1 MKYIEAVSR
10 INILSLVP
18 VEGLDDEAR
27 AAVTLN
33 IVSCEGAVA
42 AFEEEMRKVAD
53 KYKSKGFDDKM
64 AKFGLAIA
72 PPEKPTE
79 KQTKEI
85 KKLRADPDFEA
96 FCKEYEDVDRKYVEA
111 RRQAM
116 ETRELEVCEY
126 PLTKQHL
133 AAISRVLPAGGKVT
147 QRKADGSVDRELDN
161 QAVFVAVVAIAHK
174 QK

>member
-18 VEGLDDEAR
+18 AEGLDDEAR

-33 IVSCEGAVA
+33 IVSSEGAVA

-64 AKFGLAIA
+64 GRFALAIT

-79 KQTKEI
+79 KQAKEI
-85 KKLRADPDFEA
+85 KKLQADPDFEV
-96 FCKEYEDVDRKYVEA
+96 FRKEYEEVDRKYVEA
-111 RRQAM
+111 RRQAL

-126 PLTKQHL
+126 PLKPHL

-147 QRKADGSVDRELDN
+147 QRKADGSVDREIDN
-161 QAVFVAVVAIAHK
+161 QAVFVAVVAIASK
-174 QK
+174 QQ